1 LLTRAVQRASRGRPK
16 DRAAPE
22 PGSRDRAGARRH
34 RGAPAVRLRIFLH
47 EGARIGFS
55 TRDIASGT
63 GSDDEHLRDVEA
75 LAERATREVLP
86 SLDSGWSALADQLG
100 ALTAVYD
107 ALDDLCTP
115 RRRRFDPRAIA
126 QMRLRLAEMGRAL
139 AERPVSGQWRLERDT
154 VDVPGVGVVHQVA
167 RFDAGAVGPSARA
180 VGAARALRDFGLA
193 SASCRGG
200 TDELPLVALVVE
212 PEPTRLVFVGF
223 YFPEELVCDAGGS
236 SSATNHRS
244 SRGKP

>member
-1 LLTRAVQRASRGRPK
+1 
-16 DRAAPE
+16 
-22 PGSRDRAGARRH
+22 
-34 RGAPAVRLRIFLH
+34 
-47 EGARIGFS
+47 
-55 TRDIASGT
+55 
-63 GSDDEHLRDVEA
+63 
-75 LAERATREVLP
+75 
-86 SLDSGWSALADQLG
+86 
-100 ALTAVYD
+100 
-107 ALDDLCTP
+107 
-115 RRRRFDPRAIA
+115 
-126 QMRLRLAEMGRAL
+126 
-139 AERPVSGQWRLERDT
+139 
-154 VDVPGVGVVHQVA
+154 VHQVA